1 MNTFTEN
8 LGARRLHS
16 IIEKVV
22 EDISFK
28 APDYKDQEFVI
39 DRPYVK
45 EKLKSEVKSIDL
57 KKFLI

>member
-28 APDYKDQEFVI
+28 APDYKDQQFVI